1 MSLTILDWAVVIAA
15 FGAMACGVA
24 FSRKYSRSVSDFLA
38 AGRTA
43 GRYLISVALG
53 MAMLGAIT
61 VVGEFEV
68 FFKSGFCM
76 KWWEL
81 TMAVAILVV
90 TVSGWVIYRFRQTRA
105 LTLAQF
111 FEQRYSRNFRV
122 FAGLIA
128 FISGII
134 NFGIFPA
141 VSARFFIYYVGLPA
155 SFSVLGVQAST
166 YAVLMAAL
174 LVVALL
180 FIFAGGQVSVIIAE
194 FIQGVFSNVVFIVMI
209 LFFLFKV
216 DWAHIFQ
223 AVQTVPAAASL
234 INPFKTSRV
243 EDFNFW
249 YFLIGLVGFVYN
261 TMSWQGTQ
269 AYNAS
274 AKNAHE
280 AKMAQVLGNWR
291 NYPRNLFLMFIPVA
305 AFTILNHPDFAAVQA
320 KVQQVLSTVT
330 TPEIQSQLR
339 VPLVL
344 RYFLP
349 TGLLGA
355 FCAMML
361 AAFLS
366 SHDSYL
372 HSWGSIFI
380 QDVVMPFRK
389 KPFEPRQHIRVL
401 RWSIVGVAVFIFFFS
416 LLFRQSQHIYLFF
429 AITGAI
435 FVGGSG
441 AVIIGGL
448 YSKRGTTAA
457 AWSAMITGSSVAT
470 GGIIL
475 QQIDPDFPINGQW
488 FWGISMVSSTLV
500 YVLVSLFGERKVYDL
515 DKLLHRG
522 SYAIEG
528 ETKVIDAAPTR
539 GWKVLGMGREFTKG
553 DKFIYSLSYVWILS
567 WTLVFIA
574 GTIYHFARGARDSSW
589 MAYWKYYV
597 LIYLAASIVVVVWFT
612 IGGVKDMRSMF
623 RALGVM
629 KRDDRDDGY
638 IVRAERVK

>member
-1 MSLTILDWAVVIAA
+1 MSMTILDWAVVIAA

-128 FISGII
+128 FLSGII

-141 VSARFFIYYVGLPA
+141 VSARFFIYFIGLPT
-155 SFSVLGVQAST
+155 SFSMLGFQVST
-166 YAVLMAAL
+166 YAILMAAL

-194 FIQGVFSNVVFIVMI
+194 FIQGVFSNFVFIVMI
-209 LFFLFKV
+209 LFFLIKL
-216 DWAHIFQ
+216 DWSHIFQ
-223 AVQTVPAAASL
+223 AVQTAPVNASL
-234 INPFKTSRV
+234 INPFKTGQV

-249 YFLIGLVGFVYN
+249 YFLIGLVGFIYN

-274 AKNAHE
+274 ASSAHE

-305 AFTILNHPDFAAVQA
+305 AFTILNHPDFTAVQA
-320 KVQQVLSTVT
+320 RVHQVLSTVST
-330 TPEIQSQLR
+330 AEIQSQLR

-349 TGLLGA
+349 PGLLGA

-380 QDVVMPFRK
+380 QDVVMPFRQ
-389 KPFEPRQHIRVL
+389 KPFEPRQHLRVL
-401 RWSIVGVAVFIFFFS
+401 RWSIVGVAAFIFFFS
-416 LLFRQSQHIYLFF
+416 LLFRQCQHIYLFF

-448 YSKRGTTAA
+448 YWKRGT
-457 AWSAMITGSSVAT
+457 
-470 GGIIL
+470 
-475 QQIDPDFPINGQW
+475 
-488 FWGISMVSSTLV
+488 
-500 YVLVSLFGERKVYDL
+500 
-515 DKLLHRG
+515 
-522 SYAIEG
+522 
-528 ETKVIDAAPTR
+528 
-539 GWKVLGMGREFTKG
+539 
-553 DKFIYSLSYVWILS
+553 
-567 WTLVFIA
+567 
-574 GTIYHFARGARDSSW
+574 
-589 MAYWKYYV
+589 
-597 LIYLAASIVVVVWFT
+597 
-612 IGGVKDMRSMF
+612 
-623 RALGVM
+623 
-629 KRDDRDDGY
+629 
-638 IVRAERVK
+638 